1 MNGRPVEC
9 LSIAF
14 QSDKSPSDYAELG
27 ALVEDYGFGTVSVYG
42 DLLFQP
48 PLPALLHIAGA
59 TRRIRLGPACLNPY
73 TLHPVEIAGQIAALD
88 AASAGRAYLGL
99 ARGAW
104 LDSLGIT
111 DPRPLTT
118 LREAI
123 AVVQH
128 LLRGERAPFTGQ
140 VFRLGA
146 HHALQYPVLRADVP
160 LLIGAWGAKLA
171 TLAGATATEVKVGGS
186 ANPTV
191 VGIIRAAVSR
201 GEAAAG
207 RPTSS
212 VGIALGAVTVVDEDG
227 ARARELARQEVARYL
242 PVVAALDRTVAVE
255 PLLLARVDEQVRA
268 GDFRAAGALIGAEL
282 LDRFA
287 FAGTPEQI
295 VRQTEAILAAGA
307 ARVEF
312 GTPHGLNNR
321 EGLRLLGTR
330 VLPAFR

>member
-1 MNGRPVEC
+1 VPRDSRDWPR
-9 LSIAF
+9 S
-14 QSDKSPSDYAELG
+14 
-27 ALVEDYGFGTVSVYG
+27 
-42 DLLFQP
+42 
-48 PLPALLHIAGA
+48 
-59 TRRIRLGPACLNPY
+59 
-73 TLHPVEIAGQIAALD
+73 
-88 AASAGRAYLGL
+88 AS
-99 ARGAW
+99 
-104 LDSLGIT
+104 
-111 DPRPLTT
+111 
-118 LREAI
+118 
-123 AVVQH
+123 
-128 LLRGERAPFTGQ
+128 
-140 VFRLGA
+140 
-146 HHALQYPVLRADVP
+146 
-160 LLIGAWGAKLA
+160 IGAWGAKLA
-171 TLAGATATEVKVGGS
+171 TLAGAIATEVKVGGS

-242 PVVAALDRTVAVE
+242 PVVAALDR
-255 PLLLARVDEQVRA
+255 
-268 GDFRAAGALIGAEL
+268 
-282 LDRFA
+282 FA